1 MTQIGRRFAAI
12 AAVLFTVAACGGS
25 ATPAAQTDVGITS
38 NSILLGNTIALSGA
52 AAAYGTIANASNAY
66 FTYVNNTQGGV
77 NGRKITYKILD
88 DVYNPANTVP
98 WTKQLVEQDQVF
110 AMFGGLG
117 TQAQTSV
124 RDYLNTK
131 KVPQLFVATG
141 ATPFMAAFAS
151 HPYTIGWQPP
161 YQGEAHIYAKDVV
174 AKHSGAKIGVLY
186 QNDDYGQDYLKGLTD
201 GLGSNAS
208 MIVDK
213 QSYDVTA
220 ASVASQLSTLKGKG
234 ADTLFLFTTPSF
246 TIKALVTVTALH
258 WEPTIY
264 LNSVSN
270 PQVYMG
276 IAAKAGAALKNVTS
290 VGYLKDPTDPQWAN
304 DAGMKL
310 YKQVIA
316 NCTTCN
322 VNDGFNIYG
331 AAVAWTMVDVLKQA
345 GSTLT
350 PPHVMSIAGT
360 QLNESNNPFLLPG
373 VVVKT
378 TSSDHFPITQEQV
391 ITWNGKGWTLQGSI
405 IDERGTLKYKFLSG
419 ARRDYLPRY
428 HSIVVV
434 TRLKPYWLH
443 VYLLTYTPIL
453 LLADSRTTA
462 LWQQWLLGL
471 LTFAALYLAALKAP
485 KEQRLQ
491 IWICVIVATAFEIFG
506 SLTWGLYVYRF
517 HNVPLY
523 VPPGHG
529 AVYLFGLL
537 AVTTPVVLKHG
548 KRVSCVI
555 VDGGHT

>member
-12 AAVLFTVAACGGS
+12 AALLFTVAACGGS
-25 ATPAAQTDVGITS
+25 AAPAAQSDVGITS

-66 FTYVNNTQGGV
+66 FTYINNTQGGV

-98 WTKQLVEQDQVF
+98 LTKQLVEQDQVF

-141 ATPFMAAFAS
+141 ATTFMSDFSS
-151 HPYTIGWQPP
+151 HSYTIGWQPP
-161 YQGEAHIYAKDVV
+161 YQGEARIYAKDVV
-174 AKHSGAKIGVLY
+174 ANHSGAKIGVLY

-234 ADTLFLFTTPSF
+234 ADTLFLFTTPTF
-246 TIKALVTVTALH
+246 TIRSLATVTALH

-276 IAAKAGAALKNVTS
+276 IAAKNGAALKNVTS
-290 VGYLKDPTDPQWAN
+290 VGYLKDPTDPQWAS

-310 YKQVIA
+310 YKEVIA
-316 NCTTCN
+316 NCSTCN

-331 AAVAWTMVDVLKQA
+331 VAVAYTMVDVLKKA
-345 GSTLT
+345 GTNMT
-350 PPHVMSIAGT
+350 RKNVMDIAGN
-360 QLNESNNPFLLPG
+360 QLNETNNPFLLPG

-378 TSSDHFPITQEQV
+378 TSGDHFPITQEQV
-391 ITWNGKGWTLQGSI
+391 ITWSGTGWTLKGNL
-405 IDERGTLKYKFLSG
+405 IDERGTIK
-419 ARRDYLPRY
+419 
-428 HSIVVV
+428 
-434 TRLKPYWLH
+434 
-443 VYLLTYTPIL
+443 
-453 LLADSRTTA
+453 
-462 LWQQWLLGL
+462 
-471 LTFAALYLAALKAP
+471 
-485 KEQRLQ
+485 
-491 IWICVIVATAFEIFG
+491 
-506 SLTWGLYVYRF
+506 
-517 HNVPLY
+517 
-523 VPPGHG
+523 
-529 AVYLFGLL
+529 
-537 AVTTPVVLKHG
+537 
-548 KRVSCVI
+548 
-555 VDGGHT
+555 

>member
-1 MTQIGRRFAAI
+1 M
-12 AAVLFTVAACGGS
+12 AACGGS
-25 ATPAAQTDVGITS
+25 AAPAAQTDVGITS
-38 NSILLGNTIALSGA
+38 NSILLGNTIALSGP

-66 FTYVNNTQGGV
+66 FTYINNTQGGV

-98 WTKQLVEQDQVF
+98 LTKQLVEQDQVF

-141 ATPFMAAFAS
+141 ATTFMADFSS

-161 YQGEAHIYAKDVV
+161 YQGEARIYAKDVI

-234 ADTLFLFTTPSF
+234 ADTLFLFTTPAF
-246 TIKALVTVTALH
+246 TIRALATVTALH
-258 WEPTIY
+258 WEPTTIY

-276 IAAKAGAALKNVTS
+276 LAKKAGAALKNVTS

-310 YKQVIA
+310 YKEVVA
-316 NCTTCN
+316 NCANCDVTN
-322 VNDGFNIYG
+322 GFNIYG
-331 AAVAWTMVDVLKQA
+331 VAVAYTMVDVLKKA
-345 GSTLT
+345 GSNMTRKN
-350 PPHVMSIAGT
+350 VMDIAGN
-360 QLNESNNPFLLPG
+360 QLNETNPFLLPG

-391 ITWNGKGWTLQGSI
+391 ITWNGTGWSLQGSI
-405 IDERGTLKYKFLSG
+405 IDERGTIK
-419 ARRDYLPRY
+419 
-428 HSIVVV
+428 
-434 TRLKPYWLH
+434 
-443 VYLLTYTPIL
+443 
-453 LLADSRTTA
+453 
-462 LWQQWLLGL
+462 
-471 LTFAALYLAALKAP
+471 
-485 KEQRLQ
+485 
-491 IWICVIVATAFEIFG
+491 
-506 SLTWGLYVYRF
+506 
-517 HNVPLY
+517 
-523 VPPGHG
+523 
-529 AVYLFGLL
+529 
-537 AVTTPVVLKHG
+537 
-548 KRVSCVI
+548 
-555 VDGGHT
+555 